1 MAQSWVIVTRF
12 LLVTKKLGMLICNNS
27 SFNWDVTLT
36 SWESTLT
43 LSEPQSLEVFSPIC
57 LPEGTVP
64 PAFFE
69 VGTFLEECVSI
80 CDL

>member
-1 MAQSWVIVTRF
+1 
-12 LLVTKKLGMLICNNS
+12 MLICNNS

-69 VGTFLEECVSI
+69 VGTFLEEYVSKYLTI
-80 CDL
+80 HKNVKTLTLNLVKFV